1 MGSKSVV
8 LPSGG
13 GGSTTPGLTED
24 DVNTMLSNA
33 KTLIITK
40 NGEPSKSY
48 NPFNSPEDIT
58 IDLVGGG
65 DSGEDGNKYYQAFF

>member
-8 LPSGG
+8 LPSGGG

-24 DVNTMLSNA
+24 DVNAMLHNA
-33 KTLIITK
+33 KTLIINK

-48 NPFNSPEDIT
+48 NPFSSSEDIT
-58 IDLVGGG
+58 IDIVGSGG
-65 DSGEDGNKYYQAFF
+65 SGEDDNKYY